1 MIVIWIQYLDN
12 VLCEIFLFNRFMI
25 LAAVKFIQFELCNC
39 LRIPDAEG
47 IYHMISITY
56 NRHIIWNCQYRFVIF
71 LNIIIP
77 LFLFVV
83 FHTNGS
89 AKADFLGIL
98 ITAQFKWIAIFQPV
112 IRCFHLITV
121 LNFLFKHSVMVSDS
135 TSISRISKCCQ
146 RIQKARCQSSKTAIS
161 KGCVRFFVLNHIKV
175 NSHLIKR
182 LFHILVGSHVNQ
194 IIAKRT
200 AHQKFH

>member
-1 MIVIWIQYLDN
+1 MIIIWIQYLDN
-12 VLCEIFLFNRFMI
+12 VFCEIFLLNRFMI
-25 LAAVKFIQFELCNC
+25 LATVKFIQFELCNC
-39 LRIPDAEG
+39 LRIPDAES
-47 IYHMISITY
+47 IYHVISITY

-112 IRCFHLITV
+112 IRCLHLITIF
-121 LNFLFKHSVMVSDS
+121 NFLLKHSVMVSDS
-135 TSISRISKCCQ
+135 TSISRISQCCQ